1 MNRLLIANRRLPSEE
16 CCCHAARGLARSS
29 ISNQRSAISNSAR
42 GLARSSISNQ
52 RSAISNSARGLTLL
66 EVILGLAIFVGSLA
80 VLTKLVELG
89 VRGSQFAQLHT
100 RAVILAESKMGEI
113 VAGLVP
119 LNASGG
125 RFEEDAAW
133 QWQATVA
140 DGPVA
145 GLAWV
150 SITVGPSATGEL
162 ASHRGEVE
170 FTLSRWVLDPEYS
183 AELDAAAEEMEAVQS
198 EATP

>member
-1 MNRLLIANRRLPSEE
+1 VGRGRRLD
-16 CCCHAARGLARSS
+16 
-29 ISNQRSAISNSAR
+29 
-42 GLARSSISNQ
+42 
-52 RSAISNSARGLTLL
+52 ARGLTLL

-100 RAVILAESKMGEI
+100 RAVIMAESKMAEI

-119 LNASGG
+119 LDASGG
-125 RFEEDAAW
+125 TFEEDAAW
-133 QWQATVA
+133 QWQSAVS

-150 SITVGPSATGEL
+150 SITVGPSTTGEL

-183 AELDAAAEEMEAVQS
+183 AELDAAAAEMEAAQTG
-198 EATP
+198 ATP